1 NVGNLLLVRA
11 AARQK
16 EIAIRR
22 ALGAARIRLVRQFLT
37 ESILLGIVGGVFGL
51 LLAMWGVSLVESFGS
66 QAKPLMAR
74 VEIDTRV
81 LGFTIVVSVLS
92 GIVFGLIPAFNAS
105 NPHLNETMKEGGRG
119 SGAQTSHN
127 RLRGM
132 LVMSEVAMALVLLIS
147 AALLIKSVI
156 RLRNVNPGFEAAN
169 RLTMNVSLPVAK
181 YPKPQQWIAFYNQ
194 LGNRLDSLPGV
205 KAAGFTSV
213 LPFSGNFDGRGLSV
227 EDYPRPE

>member
-1 NVGNLLLVRA
+1 
-11 AARQK
+11 
-16 EIAIRR
+16 
-22 ALGAARIRLVRQFLT
+22 
-37 ESILLGIVGGVFGL
+37 
-51 LLAMWGVSLVESFGS
+51 
-66 QAKPLMAR
+66 
-74 VEIDTRV
+74 
-81 LGFTIVVSVLS
+81 
-92 GIVFGLIPAFNAS
+92 
-105 NPHLNETMKEGGRG
+105 GGRG

-194 LGNRLDSLPGV
+194 LGNSLDSLPGV

-227 EDYPRPE
+227 EDYPRPEGEEFNVDLYIVTPAYHQAMSIPLLRGRALAEQDTETT